1 MTKCTQFVLAA
12 LSLLTMFLPHA
23 APAQTASALTG
34 MSTEQAREENAYAI
48 GLQAYLWGYP
58 LHEYSRTTPK
68 SIQVG
73 GAYLNDFRKYDE
85 LKSAKDKFVVTP
97 NNVTIDAYGSMDLT
111 AEPIVIFVPPL
122 TESRWYL
129 VQIGDSFDEVSR
141 NVGGSKGAQ
150 PGTYVVTGP
159 DFTGTIPGD
168 MIKIK
173 LRTKIGV
180 AAVRILAN
188 GTADL
193 PKAVEVQKGFHMM
206 PLSAYL
212 RSGLAYKPPEPRLLM
227 PLYESK
233 APEEI
238 RFFDELGDALR
249 KRLPVSADA
258 SNSLVASFS
267 QIGLS
272 VGKGFEW
279 QALDEPTKRGL
290 ARAAKAGPQI
300 IDAKWAAAGETTNG
314 WKYTFGGGRAGS
326 DQALRAA
333 LVKYELGA
341 QLPDQVLYP
350 NTTVDDKGEQLTGA
364 RRYVLHFDAGKLPPV
379 ATFWNMSMYGS
390 NMLFVENDFGR
401 YSIGSTTDGLKKN
414 ADGSLTVVIQKD
426 KPADTSTWLPAP
438 EGAFN
443 LTLRLYG
450 PQTPILDSSY
460 RLPAVKRLD

>member
-1 MTKCTQFVLAA
+1 MTKYIQFVVVAFLLLAV
-12 LSLLTMFLPHA
+12 LPHA
-23 APAQTASALTG
+23 ASAQTAPALNG
-34 MSTEQAREENAYAI
+34 MSIEQAREENAYAV

-68 SIQVG
+68 GIQMG

-122 TESRWYL
+122 TEPRWYL
-129 VQIGDSFDEVSR
+129 VQIGDSFDEVAR
-141 NVGGSKGAQ
+141 NVGGSKGPQ

-159 DFTGTIPGD
+159 DFRGAIPGD
-168 MIKIK
+168 MTEIK

-180 AAVRILAN
+180 AAARILAN
-188 GTADL
+188 GMADL

-212 RSGLAYKPPEPRLLM
+212 RSGLVYKTPEPRPLM
-227 PLYESK
+227 ALYESK
-233 APEEI
+233 APEDI
-238 RFFDELGDALR
+238 RYFDELGDAFR
-249 KRLPVSADA
+249 KRLPASADA
-258 SNSLVASFS
+258 SDSLVASFS
-267 QIGLS
+267 QIGLT

-279 QALDEPTKRGL
+279 QTLDEPTKRGL

-326 DQALRAA
+326 DPALRAA

-350 NTTVDDKGEQLTGA
+350 NTTVDDKGEQLTGT

-390 NMLFVENDFGR
+390 NMLFIENDFGR

-414 ADGSLTVVIQKD
+414 ADGSLTVVIQKS
-426 KPADTSTWLPAP
+426 KPADTSNWLPAP

-450 PQTPILDSSY
+450 PQTPILDGSY
-460 RLPAVKRLD
+460 RLPAVKRVD